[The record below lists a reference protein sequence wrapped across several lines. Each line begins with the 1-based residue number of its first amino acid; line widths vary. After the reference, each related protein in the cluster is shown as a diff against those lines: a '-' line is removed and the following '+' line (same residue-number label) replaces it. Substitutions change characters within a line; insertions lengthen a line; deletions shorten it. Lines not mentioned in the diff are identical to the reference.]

1 MFEIDETQRVLS
13 FSADVKAADE
23 VEMWGGGC
31 RFLRIVNAFTGSGA
45 IITSARRTW
54 NFIIPMVE
62 EELIIVEV

>member
-1 MFEIDETQRVLS
+1 
-13 FSADVKAADE
+13 VKAADE

-31 RFLRIVNAFTGSGA
+31 RFLRIVNAFKGSGA